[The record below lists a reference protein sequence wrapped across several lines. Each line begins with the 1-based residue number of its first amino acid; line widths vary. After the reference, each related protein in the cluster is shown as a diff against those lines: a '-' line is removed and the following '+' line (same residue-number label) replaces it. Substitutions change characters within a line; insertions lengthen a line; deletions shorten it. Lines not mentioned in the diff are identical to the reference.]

1 MTDRSIFLYD
11 IALPKALFCMRSH
24 LFHFHKL
31 TNAFCLYILFMA
43 HTPEINRRTFLKM
56 AGIGSV
62 AFTAACN
69 SEPQK
74 TLYSLVQAPDDQVTG
89 RATWYATT
97 CRECPAG
104 CGILAKN
111 REGRVIKVEGNPL
124 HPINQGK
131 LCIRGQASL
140 QGIYHPARITAP
152 LMKAGQ
158 NWRPIS
164 FSQAHQILRQKTVS
178 ASKRGPN
185 RVRFISEIVGRYL
198 AGLFRAALAQ
208 WDSDNLC
215 LFEPFGYESSKTAH
229 KLVFGIEGLPRYSI
243 DRADTI
249 LSFGAD
255 FLETW
260 LSPVEYSRQF
270 KQMHAIQN
278 GRKGIFFHV
287 SPYQSLTG
295 ANADL
300 WIPCLPGAEAV
311 IVLGLIKA
319 LLARGKGQ
327 KLPPNLRQAITRIST
342 PYEQNHVIQTTGLD
356 SDQYQALIRN
366 LMNAKA
372 PLILGTNGC
381 GTSPHALQ
389 TNIAVNLLNLVLNPE
404 LPRHDFQNRHHVETA
419 ATRSEVLA
427 FFEAIQA
434 GAADVVMMNNVNP
447 AFVMPSTPL
456 VKKALGQSNVFA
468 ISFSNFMDETTA
480 LADLIFPV
488 RPPLETWDEYSG
500 QTGLVSTLQPSMGQ
514 LTPSP
519 ILGDVILKAA
529 FAPADPA
536 LNYALYLYNQLV
548 ANQKIHNEAEWL
560 QTIQRGGIFKSEGA
574 IFESKV
580 DRNRIAT
587 DSIRPQAF
595 LKTVEKTDFK
605 PATQPVFLSIPSIRF
620 FDGRG
625 ANKPWLCEIPDP
637 LTKIAWQTPI
647 LMNPQDLKRWNLE
660 QGDLLEIGS
669 KHGKIKAPVYETIAV
684 RSGTLAMAV
693 GQGHANFGGSF
704 QETTVNP
711 FRLLPADTNPESG
724 EPYLTTA
731 LISIAGL
738 KKNIRLAHTD
748 GSRVQHGRK
757 IAVFTTSKALTDVTS
772 QPKSGLAMD
781 DFPLTL
787 PLMEG
792 YDAKRDI
799 YPPHPH
805 KDYRWGMVVD
815 LDKCVG
821 CGACAAACY
830 AENNIGV
837 VGKDRIIEGRE
848 MAWLQIQRYHDPNR
862 MQHIIFFP
870 MMCQHCD
877 NAPCEAVCPVYAPH
891 HSSEGI
897 NNQIYNRCIG
907 TRFCAQ
913 NCPYKVRRFNWFEW
927 QFPDPLQWQLNPDV
941 TVRSKGVMEKCSFCI
956 QRIKAAHGDA
966 KNENR
971 KIGDGEVT
979 PACAQTC
986 PTGALVF
993 GNMMDPASHVRK
1005 LTADPRA
1012 YQAMGYL
1019 NTKPAVIYL
1028 KKVRVQI

>member
-1 MTDRSIFLYD
+1 
-11 IALPKALFCMRSH
+11 
-24 LFHFHKL
+24 
-31 TNAFCLYILFMA
+31 
-43 HTPEINRRTFLKM
+43 M

-89 RATWYATT
+89 RATWYAST

-140 QGIYHPARITAP
+140 QGIYHPARITTP
-152 LMKAGQ
+152 LLKAGQ
-158 NWRPIS
+158 NWHPIP
-164 FSQAHQILRQKTVS
+164 FSQAHQILKQKTVS

-185 RVRFISEIVGRYL
+185 RVRFISETVGRYL
-198 AGLFRAALAQ
+198 AALFREALAQ
-208 WDSDNLC
+208 WNSDDLC

-260 LSPVEYSRQF
+260 LSPVEYARQF
-270 KQMHAIQN
+270 KQMHALQN
-278 GRKGIFFHV
+278 GRKGVFFHA
-287 SPYQSLTG
+287 SPFQSLTG

-300 WIPCLPGAEAV
+300 WLPCHPGAEAV
-311 IVLGLIKA
+311 IALGLIRA
-319 LLARGKGQ
+319 LLARRKGQ
-327 KLPPNLRQAITRIST
+327 NLPPNLRQAITRMSA
-342 PYEQNHVIQTTGLD
+342 PYGQNRVIQTAGLD
-356 SDQYQALIRN
+356 SGQYQALIRG
-366 LMNAKA
+366 LMNAQA

-419 ATRSEVLA
+419 AKRSEVLA

-434 GAADVVMMNNVNP
+434 GAADVVLLNNVNP
-447 AFVMPSTPL
+447 AFVMPSTPV
-456 VKKALGQSNVFA
+456 VKTALGQSNVFA
-468 ISFSNFMDETTA
+468 VSFSNFMDETSA
-480 LADLIFPV
+480 LADLILPV
-488 RPPLETWDEYSG
+488 RLPLETWDEYGG
-500 QTGLVSTLQPSMGQ
+500 QADIVSLLQPTMGKMTQ
-514 LTPSP
+514 APT
-519 ILGDVILKAA
+519 LGDVFLKTA
-529 FAPADPA
+529 FTSAHPAQT
-536 LNYALYLYNQLV
+536 YSRYLYNQLV
-548 ANQKIHNEAEWL
+548 SDQKIHSEAEWL
-560 QTIQRGGIFKSEGA
+560 EALQRGGVFKNEAAQNTLST
-574 IFESKV
+574 
-580 DRNRIAT
+580 DR
-587 DSIRPQAF
+587 IRPEAF
-595 LKTVEKTDFK
+595 LKTVEGTDLK
-605 PATQPVFLSIPSIRF
+605 PAAQPVFLSIPSIRF

-647 LMNPQDLKRWNLE
+647 LMHPRDLKQRNLE
-660 QGDLLEIGS
+660 HGDLLEIAS
-669 KHGKIKAPVYETIAV
+669 KHGKIKAPVYETIGV
-684 RSGTLAMAV
+684 RPGTLAMAV
-693 GQGHANFGGSF
+693 GQGHANFEGSF
-704 QETTVNP
+704 QETAANP

-724 EPYLTTA
+724 EPYLTTP
-731 LISIAGL
+731 LISIAAL

-757 IAVFTTSKALTDVTS
+757 IALFTTSKALSDAAS
-772 QPKSGLAMD
+772 QTKSGLAMD

-792 YDAKRDI
+792 YNAERDI

-830 AENNIGV
+830 AENNVGV
-837 VGKDRIIEGRE
+837 VGRDRIIEGRE

-862 MQHIIFFP
+862 MQDIIFFP

-877 NAPCEAVCPVYAPH
+877 SAPCEPVCPVYAPH
-891 HSSEGI
+891 HSKEGI

-971 KIGDGEVT
+971 KIRDGEVT
-979 PACAQTC
+979 PACVQTC

-993 GNMMDPASHVRK
+993 GNMMDPASLVRK

-1028 KKVRVQI
+1028 KKVRVEI

>member
-1 MTDRSIFLYD
+1 
-11 IALPKALFCMRSH
+11 
-24 LFHFHKL
+24 
-31 TNAFCLYILFMA
+31 MA
-43 HTPEINRRTFLKM
+43 HTLDINRRAFLKI

-62 AFTAACN
+62 SFAASCT

-74 TLYSLVQAPDDQVTG
+74 TIYSLVQAPDDQVTG
-89 RATWYATT
+89 KATWYAST

-124 HPINQGK
+124 HPINLGK

-140 QGIYHPARITAP
+140 QGIYHPARITTP
-152 LMKAGQ
+152 LMKSGQ
-158 NWRPIS
+158 NRHPIS
-164 FSQAHQILRQKTVS
+164 FSQAHQILRKKTLS

-185 RVRFISEIVGRYL
+185 RVRFISEITGRYL
-198 AGLFRAALAQ
+198 TGLFREALAQ
-208 WDSDNLC
+208 WNSDDLC
-215 LFEPFGYESSKTAH
+215 LFEPFGYESLKTAN
-229 KLVFGIEGLPRYSI
+229 KLVFGLKGLPRYSI

-278 GRKGIFFHV
+278 GRKGVFFHV
-287 SPYQSLTG
+287 SPFQSLTG

-300 WIPCLPGAEAV
+300 WLSCRPGAEAV
-311 IVLGLIKA
+311 IVLGLIRA
-319 LLARGKGQ
+319 LLARDKGQ
-327 KLPPNLRQAITRIST
+327 NLPSKLREAIARISA
-342 PYEQNHVIQTTGLD
+342 PYGQNRVIQTAGLD
-356 SDQYQALIRN
+356 SEQYQALIRGI
-366 LMNAKA
+366 MNAQA

-381 GTSPHALQ
+381 GTSPNALQ

-419 ATRSEVLA
+419 ATRSQVLA

-434 GAADVVMMNNVNP
+434 GAADVVMINNVNP
-447 AFVMPSTPL
+447 AFVMSSVPL
-456 VKKALGQSNVFA
+456 MEKALGQSNVFV

-480 LADLIFPV
+480 QADLILPV

-514 LTPSP
+514 LIPSP

-529 FAPADPA
+529 FASADPA
-536 LNYALYLYNQLV
+536 PNYALYLYNRLV
-548 ANQKIHNEAEWL
+548 ADQKIQDEAEWL
-560 QTIQRGGIFKSEGA
+560 ETLQRGGIFKSEGA
-574 IFESKV
+574 IFESKN
-580 DRNRIAT
+580 DQNRLST
-587 DSIRPQAF
+587 DSIQPQAF
-595 LKTVEKTDFK
+595 LKTIAETALK
-605 PATQPVFLSIPSIRF
+605 PATKPVFLSIPSIRF

-637 LTKIAWQTPI
+637 LTKIAWQTPV
-647 LMNPQDLKRWNLE
+647 LVNPQDLKERNLE
-660 QGDLLEIGS
+660 TGDLVEIVS
-669 KHGKIKAPVYETIAV
+669 KHGKIRAPVYETIAV

-693 GQGHANFGGSF
+693 GQGHVNFEGSF
-704 QETTVNP
+704 QKTAANP
-711 FRLLPADTNPESG
+711 FRLLPADPNPESG
-724 EPYLTTA
+724 EPYLTTP
-731 LISIAGL
+731 LISITPL
-738 KKNIRLAHTD
+738 KKKIRLAHTD

-757 IAVFTTSKALTDVTS
+757 IAIFTSLNALSEAAS

-787 PLMEG
+787 PLKEG

-805 KDYRWGMVVD
+805 QDYRWGMVVD

-837 VGKDRIIEGRE
+837 VGGDRIIEGRE

-862 MQHIIFFP
+862 MQNLTFFP

-877 NAPCEAVCPVYAPH
+877 SAPCEAVCPVYAPH
-891 HSSEGI
+891 HSDEGI

-971 KIGDGEVT
+971 KIRDGEIT
-979 PACAQTC
+979 PACVQTC

-993 GNMMDPASHVRK
+993 GNMMDPASRVRK
-1005 LTADPRA
+1005 LTGDPRA

-1028 KKVRVQI
+1028 KKVRVEI